1 MSGNQDMNFEDGFLG
16 MFGLSISDLKK
27 EKTKPQEK
35 KGNTHEKKK
44 SMRKSTGKNY
54 SLPIKICAGHLSM
67 EIPKNEENETLSES
81 EVKKQ
86 IKTRFMELS
95 GIYFNLVEF
104 SPENGN
110 DEDTTYFKLDIKY
123 QEVIKENIKF
133 PVKVIAGEYTMDISS
148 EVPFQQIED
157 DWVAL
162 HHEYRGCFFHYV
174 EKQSLLVPFMM
185 PNTVAGKR
193 YLCPIQVGFMG
204 YNMTLTQE
212 ELEMDEEGTADLYD
226 IQKKLSENMPEF
238 QNCEFYYSEEDNF
251 LYPIVSFQKKDI
263 KEVQLPISVRIPGMS
278 YDFDNTDFNKSTVT
292 LEELRKKLEEF
303 EPAYSKSRTE
313 MQYDDRGFVVAIL
326 IGSRK
331 GVTMTSRRK
340 NQGTYFVQDRRGQM
354 CRVTQMPYGFYSLCN
369 NDVDFYFSAP
379 RVPNRIFNQILAIFR
394 EAPAKEI
401 ALQIFFNPKE
411 ESYQLYQP
419 RQNGTQCAVTFT
431 RNYEMEC
438 EQVLMM
444 DIHSHGKTS
453 AFFSSVDNADE
464 KGTQLYMVVGNIAR
478 GETFALRAG
487 IAGYYAMLRVQE
499 IFNIEEEEFYGRII

>member
-1 MSGNQDMNFEDGFLG
+1 MSGNQDMNMEDGFLG
-16 MFGLSISDLKK
+16 MFGLSISDLQK
-27 EKTKPQEK
+27 EKAKPQEK
-35 KGNTHEKKK
+35 KGNKQEKKK
-44 SMRKSTGKNY
+44 SVRKSTGKIY

-67 EIPKNEENETLSES
+67 EIPKGDENETLSES

-86 IKTRFMELS
+86 IKTRFKELA
-95 GIYFNLVEF
+95 GIYFNIVEF
-104 SPENGN
+104 SPENAKEEG
-110 DEDTTYFKLDIKY
+110 TTYFKLDIKY

-133 PVKVIAGEYTMDISS
+133 PVKVLAGEYTMDIPS

-162 HHEYRGCFFHYV
+162 HREYRGCLFHYV
-174 EKQSLLVPFMM
+174 EKESLLVPFMK

-193 YLCPIQVGFMG
+193 YLCPIQVGFLG
-204 YNMTLTQE
+204 YNMTLTRE
-212 ELEMDEEGTADLYD
+212 ELKLDDEGTADLCE
-226 IQKKLSENMPEF
+226 IQKLLSKRMPEF
-238 QNCEFYYSEEDNF
+238 ENCEFHYAEEDNL

-263 KEVQLPISVRIPGMS
+263 NEVQLPISVRIPGMS
-278 YDFDNTDFNKSTVT
+278 YDFDNTDFDKSTVT

-340 NQGTYFVQDRRGQM
+340 NQGTYFVHDRQGQM

-379 RVPNRIFNQILAIFR
+379 KVPNRIFNQILAIFR

-401 ALQIFFNPKE
+401 ALQIFFNPE
-411 ESYQLYQP
+411 EKSYQLYQP
-419 RQNGTQCAVTFT
+419 RQNGTHCAVMFT
-431 RNYEMEC
+431 RNYELEC

-444 DIHSHGKTS
+444 DIHSHGQTS

-464 KGTQLYMVVGNIAR
+464 KGTQLYLVIGNIGH
-478 GETFALRAG
+478 GETFAFRAG
-487 IAGYYAMLRVQE
+487 IAGHYVMLPVQD
-499 IFNIEEEEFYGRII
+499 IFSIKEEKFYGRFL